1 VKRTSKNTRKKH
13 LTTAILKRWRGS
25 IIMDLHG
32 PRANQKQINI
42 GIKFK
47 KILNNFGS

>member
-1 VKRTSKNTRKKH
+1 VKPTSNGTNPQR
-13 LTTAILKRWRGS
+13 LQAVILKRWRGS

-32 PRANQKQINI
+32 LRANQKRINI

-47 KILNNFGS
+47 KILNSFGS